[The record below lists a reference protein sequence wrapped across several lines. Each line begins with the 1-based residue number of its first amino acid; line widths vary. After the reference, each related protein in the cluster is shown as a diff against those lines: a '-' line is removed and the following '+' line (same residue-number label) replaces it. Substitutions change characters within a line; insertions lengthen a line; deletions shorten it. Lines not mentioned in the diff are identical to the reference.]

1 MFKRK
6 LLVIIIPVLATS
18 VLVGAGFGAW
28 YFDSSYIRLEK
39 SLGVKVEDK
48 VETFGFIETSLPD
61 DTVLKIDQ
69 GGFFNRDNLTQKI
82 CLYSAK
88 TEANNGIISS
98 FNVNYFISKK
108 DADGLAFNNT
118 VAQLTSTATL
128 NNEVATYISIINN
141 AMTILESNNVI
152 FDLKPTAI
160 ETIDSV
166 AYYKYTH
173 TMEVKPSDDLTS
185 PSFIYNEGKKP
196 TTKEAHSAMQNDLS
210 GVTNALTINFSLTY
224 KKKS

>member
-48 VETFGFIETSLPD
+48 VETFGFIETSLPN

-69 GGFFNRDNLTQKI
+69 GGFFNRDDLTQKI
-82 CLYSAK
+82 CLYSA
-88 TEANNGIISS
+88 NNGIISS
-98 FNVNYFISKK
+98 FDVNYFIKK
-108 DADGLAFNNT
+108 SDADGLAFNNT

-160 ETIDSV
+160 ETIGSV
-166 AYYKYTH
+166 AYYKYTYN
-173 TMEVKPSDDLTS
+173 MKVKPSDDKTS
-185 PSFIYNEGKKP
+185 PSFKYKDGKKP

-224 KKKS
+224 KKGS

>member
-82 CLYSAK
+82 CLYSAL

-98 FNVNYFISKK
+98 FNVNYFIKK
-108 DADGLAFNNT
+108 SDADGLAFNNT

-128 NNEVATYISIINN
+128 NNKVAYYISIINN
-141 AMTILESNNVI
+141 AMTISESDNVI
-152 FDLKPTAI
+152 FNLKPTAI

-173 TMEVKPSDDLTS
+173 TMEVKPSDAATS

-210 GVTNALTINFSLTY
+210 GVTNALTIKFSLTY
-224 KKKS
+224 KKGS

>member
-48 VETFGFIETSLPD
+48 VETFGFIETSLPE

-69 GGFFNRDNLTQKI
+69 GGFFNRDDLTQKI
-82 CLYSAK
+82 CLYSASTK
-88 TEANNGIISS
+88 DNNGIISS
-98 FNVNYFISKK
+98 FDVNYFISKK

-128 NNEVATYISIINN
+128 NNEVAYYISILNN
-141 AMTILESNNVI
+141 AMTISESDNVI
-152 FDLKPTAI
+152 FNLKPTEI
-160 ETIDSV
+160 KTIDSV
-166 AYYKYTH
+166 DYYKYTH
-173 TMEVKPSDDLTS
+173 TMEVKPSDAETS
-185 PSFIYNEGKKP
+185 PSFVYKDGKKP
-196 TTKEAHSAMQNDLS
+196 TTKEDHSKMQNDLS

-224 KKKS
+224 KKGS

>member
-18 VLVGAGFGAW
+18 VFVGAGFGAW

-48 VETFGFIETSLPD
+48 VETFGFIETSLPG

-69 GGFFNRDNLTQKI
+69 GGFFNRDDLTQKI
-82 CLYSAK
+82 CLYSASTK
-88 TEANNGIISS
+88 DNNGIISS
-98 FNVNYFISKK
+98 FDVNYYIKSS

-128 NNEVATYISIINN
+128 NDKVATYISIINN
-141 AMTILESNNVI
+141 AMTISESDNVI

-166 AYYKYTH
+166 GYYKYTH
-173 TMEVKPSDDLTS
+173 KMEVKPSDDLTS
-185 PSFIYNEGKKP
+185 PSFVYKDGKKP
-196 TTKEAHSAMQNDLS
+196 TTKEDHSKMQNDLS

-224 KKKS
+224 KKGS

>member
-48 VETFGFIETSLPD
+48 VETFGFIETSLPK

-69 GGFFNRDNLTQKI
+69 GGFFNRDDLTQKI
-82 CLYSAK
+82 CLYSASTK
-88 TEANNGIISS
+88 DNNGIISS
-98 FNVNYFISKK
+98 FDVNYFIKQD
-108 DADGLAFNNT
+108 DANGLAFNNT

-128 NNEVATYISIINN
+128 NNEVAKYISIINN
-141 AMTILESNNVI
+141 AMTILESDNVI
-152 FDLKPTAI
+152 FDLKPTEI
-160 ETIDSV
+160 KPIDSV
-166 AYYKYTH
+166 DYYKYTH
-173 TMEVKPSDDLTS
+173 TMEVKPSDDKTS
-185 PSFIYNEGKKP
+185 PSFIYNVGKKP
-196 TTKEAHSAMQNDLS
+196 TTKEDHSKMQNDLS

-224 KKKS
+224 KKGS

>member
-69 GGFFNRDNLTQKI
+69 GGFFSKEDLTKKLI
-82 CLYSAK
+82 
-88 TEANNGIISS
+88 IIS
-98 FNVNYFISKK
+98 I
-108 DADGLAFNNT
+108 L
-118 VAQLTSTATL
+118 
-128 NNEVATYISIINN
+128 SIKFY
-141 AMTILESNNVI
+141 L
-152 FDLKPTAI
+152 
-160 ETIDSV
+160 
-166 AYYKYTH
+166 
-173 TMEVKPSDDLTS
+173 
-185 PSFIYNEGKKP
+185 
-196 TTKEAHSAMQNDLS
+196 
-210 GVTNALTINFSLTY
+210 
-224 KKKS
+224 

>member
-18 VLVGAGFGAW
+18 VLVGAGFGTW

-48 VETFGFIETSLPD
+48 VETFGFIETSLPG

-69 GGFFNRDNLTQKI
+69 GGFFSKEDLTKKI
-82 CLYSAK
+82 CLYSASTK
-88 TEANNGIISS
+88 DNNGIISS
-98 FNVNYFISKK
+98 FDVNYYIKSS

-128 NNEVATYISIINN
+128 NNNVATYISIINN

-166 AYYKYTH
+166 NYYKYTH
-173 TMEVKPSDDLTS
+173 TVEVNPSDEAN
-185 PSFIYNEGKKP
+185 PAFVYKEGQKP
-196 TTKEAHSAMQNDLS
+196 TTKETHSAMQNDLS
-210 GVTNALTINFSLTY
+210 DVTNALTINFSLTY
-224 KKKS
+224 KKGS

>member
-18 VLVGAGFGAW
+18 FLVGAGFGAW

-69 GGFFNRDNLTQKI
+69 GGFFNRDDLTQKI

-98 FNVNYFISKK
+98 FDVNYFIKK
-108 DADGLAFNNT
+108 SDADGLAFNNT

-128 NNEVATYISIINN
+128 NNEVANYISIINN
-141 AMTILESNNVI
+141 AMTILESDNVI
-152 FDLKPTAI
+152 FDLKPTEI
-160 ETIDSV
+160 KTIDSV
-166 AYYKYTH
+166 DYYKYTYK
-173 TMEVKPSDDLTS
+173 MEVKPSDAETS
-185 PSFIYNEGKKP
+185 PSFVYKDGKKP
-196 TTKEAHSAMQNDLS
+196 TTKETHSAMQNDLS

-224 KKKS
+224 KKGS

>member
-6 LLVIIIPVLATS
+6 LLVIIIPVLGTS
-18 VLVGAGFGAW
+18 VLVCAGFGAW

-69 GGFFNRDNLTQKI
+69 GGFFSKEDLTKKI
-82 CLYSAK
+82 CLYSAT

-98 FNVNYFISKK
+98 FDVNYYIKSS

-118 VAQLTSTATL
+118 VAQLTSTATF
-128 NNEVATYISIINN
+128 NNKVANYISIINN

-152 FDLKPTAI
+152 FDLKPTEI
-160 ETIDSV
+160 KTIDSV
-166 AYYKYTH
+166 DYYKYTH
-173 TMEVKPSDDLTS
+173 TMEVKPSDDTTS
-185 PSFIYNEGKKP
+185 PSFVYNEGWKP
-196 TTKEAHSAMQNDLS
+196 LNKEAHSAMLNDLS
-210 GVTNALTINFSLTY
+210 DVTNALTINFSLTY
-224 KKKS
+224 KKGS

>member
-6 LLVIIIPVLATS
+6 LLVIIIPVLASS

-48 VETFGFIETSLPD
+48 VETFGFIETSLPE

-69 GGFFNRDNLTQKI
+69 GGFFNRDKLTQKI

-88 TEANNGIISS
+88 TEANSGIISS
-98 FNVNYFISKK
+98 FNVNYFIKK
-108 DADGLAFNNT
+108 SDADGLAFNNT

-128 NNEVATYISIINN
+128 NNKVATYISIINN
-141 AMTILESNNVI
+141 AMTILESNNII
-152 FDLKPTAI
+152 FNLKPTEI
-160 ETIDSV
+160 KTIDSV
-166 AYYKYTH
+166 DYYKYTH
-173 TMEVKPSDDLTS
+173 TMEVKPSDAETS
-185 PSFIYNEGKKP
+185 PSFVYKDGKKP
-196 TTKEAHSAMQNDLS
+196 TTKETHSAMQNDLS
-210 GVTNALTINFSLTY
+210 DVTNALTINFSLTY
-224 KKKS
+224 KKGS

>member
-48 VETFGFIETSLPD
+48 VETFGFIETSLPG

-69 GGFFNRDNLTQKI
+69 GGFFNRDDLTQKI
-82 CLYSAK
+82 CLYSAL

-98 FNVNYFISKK
+98 FNVNYFIKK
-108 DADGLAFNNT
+108 SDADGLAFNNT

-128 NNEVATYISIINN
+128 NNKVATYISIINN
-141 AMTILESNNVI
+141 AMT
-152 FDLKPTAI
+152 TALSRVTDAI
-160 ETIDSV
+160 TFSGSV
-166 AYYKYTH
+166 T
-173 TMEVKPSDDLTS
+173 
-185 PSFIYNEGKKP
+185 F
-196 TTKEAHSAMQNDLS
+196 SA
-210 GVTNALTINFSLTY
+210 
-224 KKKS
+224 

>member
-48 VETFGFIETSLPD
+48 VETFGFIETSLPE

-69 GGFFNRDNLTQKI
+69 GGFFNRDKLTQKI
-82 CLYSAK
+82 CLYSASTK
-88 TEANNGIISS
+88 DNNGIISS
-98 FNVNYFISKK
+98 FDVNYFIKST

-128 NNEVATYISIINN
+128 NNNVATYISIINN
-141 AMTILESNNVI
+141 AMTILESNNII

-173 TMEVKPSDDLTS
+173 TIEVKPSDEAN
-185 PSFIYNEGKKP
+185 PAFVYKEGQKP
-196 TTKEAHSAMQNDLS
+196 TTKEAHSAMQRDLS
-210 GVTNALTINFSLTY
+210 DVTNALTINFSLTY
-224 KKKS
+224 KKGS

>member
-48 VETFGFIETSLPD
+48 VETFGFIETSLPG

-69 GGFFNRDNLTQKI
+69 GGFFNRDDLTQKI
-82 CLYSAK
+82 CLYSASTK
-88 TEANNGIISS
+88 DNNGIISS
-98 FNVNYFISKK
+98 FDVNYFIKQD
-108 DADGLAFNNT
+108 DANGLASDNT

-128 NNEVATYISIINN
+128 NDKVAKYISIINN

-152 FDLKPTAI
+152 FDLKPTEI
-160 ETIDSV
+160 KTIDSV

-196 TTKEAHSAMQNDLS
+196 TTKEAHSEMQNYLS
-210 GVTNALTINFSLTY
+210 DVTNALTINFSLTY
-224 KKKS
+224 KKGS

>member
-69 GGFFNRDNLTQKI
+69 GGFFSKEDLTKKI
-82 CLYSAK
+82 CLYSAL

-98 FNVNYFISKK
+98 FDVNYFIKK
-108 DADGLAFNNT
+108 SDADGLAFNNT

-128 NNEVATYISIINN
+128 NNKVATYISIINN

-160 ETIDSV
+160 ETIGSV
-166 AYYKYTH
+166 EYYKYTH

-185 PSFIYNEGKKP
+185 PSFIYNLGKKP
-196 TTKEAHSAMQNDLS
+196 TTKEDHSKMQNDLS
-210 GVTNALTINFSLTY
+210 DVTNALTINFSLTY
-224 KKKS
+224 KKGS

>member
-48 VETFGFIETSLPD
+48 VETFGFIETSLPK

-69 GGFFNRDNLTQKI
+69 GGFFSKEDLTKKI
-82 CLYSAK
+82 CLYSASTK
-88 TEANNGIISS
+88 DNNGIISS
-98 FNVNYFISKK
+98 FDVNYYIKSS

-128 NNEVATYISIINN
+128 NNKVAKYISIINN

-166 AYYKYTH
+166 NYYKYTH
-173 TMEVKPSDDLTS
+173 TVEVNPSDEAN
-185 PSFIYNEGKKP
+185 PAFVYKEGKKP
-196 TTKEAHSAMQNDLS
+196 TTKEDHSKMQNDLS

-224 KKKS
+224 KKGS

>member
-48 VETFGFIETSLPD
+48 VETFGFIETSLPG

-69 GGFFNRDNLTQKI
+69 GGFFNKEDLTKKI
-82 CLYSAK
+82 CLYSASTK
-88 TEANNGIISS
+88 DNNGIISS
-98 FNVNYFISKK
+98 FNVNYFIKK
-108 DADGLAFNNT
+108 SDADGLAFNNT

-141 AMTILESNNVI
+141 AMTILESNNII
-152 FDLKPTAI
+152 FNLKPTAI

-173 TMEVKPSDDLTS
+173 TIEVKPSDDTKS
-185 PSFIYNEGKKP
+185 PSFIYNVGKKP
-196 TTKEAHSAMQNDLS
+196 TTKEDHSKMQNDLS

-224 KKKS
+224 KKGS

>member
-48 VETFGFIETSLPD
+48 VETFGFIETSLPE

-69 GGFFNRDNLTQKI
+69 GGFFNRDDLTQKI
-82 CLYSAK
+82 CLYSASTK
-88 TEANNGIISS
+88 DNNGIISS
-98 FNVNYFISKK
+98 FDVNYFISKK

-128 NNEVATYISIINN
+128 NNEVAKYISIINN

-166 AYYKYTH
+166 GYYKYTH
-173 TMEVKPSDDLTS
+173 KMEVKPSDDLTS
-185 PSFIYNEGKKP
+185 PSFIYNKGKN
-196 TTKEAHSAMQNDLS
+196 QQQ
-210 GVTNALTINFSLTY
+210 
-224 KKKS
+224 KKLIVQCKMI

>member
-48 VETFGFIETSLPD
+48 VETFGFIETSLPG

-69 GGFFNRDNLTQKI
+69 GGFFNRDDLTQKI
-82 CLYSAK
+82 CLYSASTK
-88 TEANNGIISS
+88 DNNGIISS
-98 FNVNYFISKK
+98 FDVNYFISKK

-128 NNEVATYISIINN
+128 NDRVATYISIINN
-141 AMTILESNNVI
+141 AMTISESDNVI
-152 FDLKPTAI
+152 FNLKPTAI

-173 TMEVKPSDDLTS
+173 TIEVKPSDDTKS
-185 PSFIYNEGKKP
+185 PSFIYNVGKKP
-196 TTKEAHSAMQNDLS
+196 TTKEDHSKMQNDLS
-210 GVTNALTINFSLTY
+210 DVTNALTINFSLTY
-224 KKKS
+224 KKGS

>member
-69 GGFFNRDNLTQKI
+69 GGFFNRDKLTQKI
-82 CLYSAK
+82 CLYSAL

-98 FNVNYFISKK
+98 FNVNYFIKK
-108 DADGLAFNNT
+108 SDADGLAFNNT

-128 NNEVATYISIINN
+128 NDKVATYISIINN
-141 AMTILESNNVI
+141 AMTILESNNII
-152 FDLKPTAI
+152 FNLKPTEI
-160 ETIDSV
+160 KTIDSV
-166 AYYKYTH
+166 DYYKYTH
-173 TMEVKPSDDLTS
+173 TIEVKPSDAETS
-185 PSFIYNEGKKP
+185 PSFVYKDGKKP
-196 TTKEAHSAMQNDLS
+196 TTKEDHSKMQNDLS

-224 KKKS
+224 KKGS

>member
-48 VETFGFIETSLPD
+48 VETFGFIETSLPE

-69 GGFFNRDNLTQKI
+69 RGFFNRDKLTQKI
-82 CLYSAK
+82 CLYSAL

-98 FNVNYFISKK
+98 FNVNYFIKK
-108 DADGLAFNNT
+108 SDADGLAFNNT

-128 NNEVATYISIINN
+128 NDKVATYISIINN
-141 AMTILESNNVI
+141 AMTISESDNVI

-173 TMEVKPSDDLTS
+173 TIEVKPSDDTKS
-185 PSFIYNEGKKP
+185 PSFIYNVGKKP
-196 TTKEAHSAMQNDLS
+196 TTKEDHSKMQNDLS

-224 KKKS
+224 KKGS

>member
-48 VETFGFIETSLPD
+48 VETFGFIETSLPE

-69 GGFFNRDNLTQKI
+69 GGFFSKEDLTKKI
-82 CLYSAK
+82 CLYSAL

-98 FNVNYFISKK
+98 FNVNYFIKK
-108 DADGLAFNNT
+108 DDANGLAFNNT

-128 NNEVATYISIINN
+128 NNKVATYISIINN

-166 AYYKYTH
+166 DYYKYTH

-185 PSFIYNEGKKP
+185 PSFIYNVGKKP

-210 GVTNALTINFSLTY
+210 DVTNALTINFSLTY
-224 KKKS
+224 KKGS

>member
-69 GGFFNRDNLTQKI
+69 GGFFNKEDLTKKI
-82 CLYSAK
+82 CLYSASTK
-88 TEANNGIISS
+88 DNNGIISS
-98 FNVNYFISKK
+98 FDVNYFIKK
-108 DADGLAFNNT
+108 SDADGLAFNNT

-128 NNEVATYISIINN
+128 NNKVATYISIINN

-173 TMEVKPSDDLTS
+173 TMEVKPSDAATS

-196 TTKEAHSAMQNDLS
+196 TTKEDHSKMQNDLS

-224 KKKS
+224 KKGS

>member
-48 VETFGFIETSLPD
+48 VETFGFIETSLPE

-69 GGFFNRDNLTQKI
+69 GGFFSKEDLTKKI
-82 CLYSAK
+82 CLYSAL

-98 FNVNYFISKK
+98 FDVNYFIKK
-108 DADGLAFNNT
+108 SDADGLAFNNT

-128 NNEVATYISIINN
+128 NNKVATYISIINN

-166 AYYKYTH
+166 DYYNYTH
-173 TMEVKPSDDLTS
+173 TIEVKPSDDATS
-185 PSFIYNEGKKP
+185 PSFIYNVGKKP
-196 TTKEAHSAMQNDLS
+196 TTKEDHSKMQNDLS
-210 GVTNALTINFSLTY
+210 DVINALTINFSLTY
-224 KKKS
+224 KKGS

>member
-48 VETFGFIETSLPD
+48 VETFGFIETSLPG

-69 GGFFNRDNLTQKI
+69 GGFFNRDDLTQKI
-82 CLYSAK
+82 CLYSASTK
-88 TEANNGIISS
+88 DNNGIISS
-98 FNVNYFISKK
+98 FDVNYYIKSS

-128 NNEVATYISIINN
+128 NNKVAYYISILHN
-141 AMTILESNNVI
+141 AMTILESDNVI
-152 FDLKPTAI
+152 FNLKPTAI

-173 TMEVKPSDDLTS
+173 TIEVKPSDDTKS
-185 PSFIYNEGKKP
+185 PSFIYNVGKKP
-196 TTKEAHSAMQNDLS
+196 TTKEDHSKMQNDLS
-210 GVTNALTINFSLTY
+210 DVTNALTINFSLTY
-224 KKKS
+224 KKGS

>member
-48 VETFGFIETSLPD
+48 VETFGFIETSLPG

-69 GGFFNRDNLTQKI
+69 GGFFNRDDLTQKI
-82 CLYSAK
+82 CLYSASTK
-88 TEANNGIISS
+88 DNNGIISS
-98 FNVNYFISKK
+98 FDVNYFISKK

-118 VAQLTSTATL
+118 VAQLASTAIL
-128 NNEVATYISIINN
+128 NNEVAKYISSLNN
-141 AMTILESNNVI
+141 AMPISESDNVI
-152 FDLKPTAI
+152 FNLKPTAI

-173 TMEVKPSDDLTS
+173 TIEVKPSDDTKS
-185 PSFIYNEGKKP
+185 PSFIYNVGKKP
-196 TTKEAHSAMQNDLS
+196 TTKEDHSKMQNDLS

-224 KKKS
+224 KKGS

>member
-48 VETFGFIETSLPD
+48 VETFGFIETSLPE

-69 GGFFNRDNLTQKI
+69 GGFFNRDDLTQKI
-82 CLYSAK
+82 CLYSASTK
-88 TEANNGIISS
+88 DNNGIISS
-98 FNVNYFISKK
+98 FDVNYFIKQD
-108 DADGLAFNNT
+108 DANGLAFNNT

-128 NNEVATYISIINN
+128 NNEVANYISIINN
-141 AMTILESNNVI
+141 AMTISESDNVI
-152 FDLKPTAI
+152 FNLKPTAI
-160 ETIDSV
+160 ETIGSV
-166 AYYKYTH
+166 AYYKYTYN
-173 TMEVKPSDDLTS
+173 MKVKPSDDKTS
-185 PSFIYNEGKKP
+185 PSFKYKDGKKP

-224 KKKS
+224 KKGS

>member
-69 GGFFNRDNLTQKI
+69 GGFFNRDDLTQKI

-98 FNVNYFISKK
+98 FNVNYFIKK
-108 DADGLAFNNT
+108 SDADGLAFNNT

-128 NNEVATYISIINN
+128 NDKVATYISIINN
-141 AMTILESNNVI
+141 AMTISESDNVI

-173 TMEVKPSDDLTS
+173 TIEVKPSDAATS
-185 PSFIYNEGKKP
+185 PAVIYKEGKKP
-196 TTKEAHSAMQNDLS
+196 TTKEDHSKMQNDLS
-210 GVTNALTINFSLTY
+210 GVTNALTINLSLTY
-224 KKKS
+224 KKGS

>member
-48 VETFGFIETSLPD
+48 VETFGFIETSLPE

-69 GGFFNRDNLTQKI
+69 GGFFSKEDLTKKI
-82 CLYSAK
+82 CLYSASTK
-88 TEANNGIISS
+88 DNNGIISS
-98 FNVNYFISKK
+98 FDVNYFISKK

-128 NNEVATYISIINN
+128 NNEVAKYISIINN

-166 AYYKYTH
+166 NYYKYTH
-173 TMEVKPSDDLTS
+173 TVEVNPSDEAN
-185 PSFIYNEGKKP
+185 PAFVYKEGQKP
-196 TTKEAHSAMQNDLS
+196 TTKETHSAMQNDLS
-210 GVTNALTINFSLTY
+210 DVTNALTINFSLTY
-224 KKKS
+224 KKGS

>member
-69 GGFFNRDNLTQKI
+69 GGFFNRDKLTQKI
-82 CLYSAK
+82 CLYSAT

-98 FNVNYFISKK
+98 FDVNYFIKK
-108 DADGLAFNNT
+108 DDADGLAFNNT

-128 NNEVATYISIINN
+128 NNKVATYISIINN

-160 ETIDSV
+160 KTIDSV

-185 PSFIYNEGKKP
+185 PSFIYNVGKKP
-196 TTKEAHSAMQNDLS
+196 TTKEDHSKMQNDLS
-210 GVTNALTINFSLTY
+210 DVINALTINFSLTY
-224 KKKS
+224 KKES

>member
-48 VETFGFIETSLPD
+48 VETFGFIETSLPE

-69 GGFFNRDNLTQKI
+69 GGFFSKEDLTKKI

-141 AMTILESNNVI
+141 AMTILESDNVI
-152 FDLKPTAI
+152 FNLKPTAI
-160 ETIDSV
+160 ETIGSV
-166 AYYKYTH
+166 DYYKYTH
-173 TMEVKPSDDLTS
+173 KMEVNPSDETN
-185 PSFIYNEGKKP
+185 PAFVYKEGMKP
-196 TTKEAHSAMQNDLS
+196 TTKEDHSAMQNYLS
-210 GVTNALTINFSLTY
+210 DVTNALTINFSLTY
-224 KKKS
+224 KKGS

>member
-48 VETFGFIETSLPD
+48 VETFGFIETSLPE

-69 GGFFNRDNLTQKI
+69 GGFFNRDKLTQKI
-82 CLYSAK
+82 CLYSAL

-98 FNVNYFISKK
+98 FNVNYFIKK
-108 DADGLAFNNT
+108 SDADGLAFNNT
-118 VAQLTSTATL
+118 VAQLTSITTL
-128 NNEVATYISIINN
+128 NNKVATYISIINN
-141 AMTILESNNVI
+141 AMT
-152 FDLKPTAI
+152 TALSRVTDAI
-160 ETIDSV
+160 TFSGSV
-166 AYYKYTH
+166 T
-173 TMEVKPSDDLTS
+173 
-185 PSFIYNEGKKP
+185 F
-196 TTKEAHSAMQNDLS
+196 SA
-210 GVTNALTINFSLTY
+210 
-224 KKKS
+224 

>member
-48 VETFGFIETSLPD
+48 VETFGFIETSLPE

-69 GGFFNRDNLTQKI
+69 GGFFSKEDLTQKI
-82 CLYSAK
+82 CLYSASTK
-88 TEANNGIISS
+88 DNNGIISS
-98 FNVNYFISKK
+98 FDVNYFIKK
-108 DADGLAFNNT
+108 SDADGLAFNNT

-128 NNEVATYISIINN
+128 NNKVAKYISILNN

-160 ETIDSV
+160 KTIDSV
-166 AYYKYTH
+166 DYYKYTYNIP
-173 TMEVKPSDDLTS
+173 VKPSDDETS
-185 PSFIYNEGKKP
+185 PSFKYKEGQKP

-224 KKKS
+224 KKGS

>member
-48 VETFGFIETSLPD
+48 VETFGFIETSLPN

-69 GGFFNRDNLTQKI
+69 GGFFSKEDLTKKI
-82 CLYSAK
+82 CLYSAL

-98 FNVNYFISKK
+98 FDVNYFIKK
-108 DADGLAFNNT
+108 SDADGLAFNNT

-128 NNEVATYISIINN
+128 NDKVAYYISIINN
-141 AMTILESNNVI
+141 AMTISESNNVI
-152 FDLKPTAI
+152 FDLKPTEI
-160 ETIDSV
+160 KTIDSV
-166 AYYKYTH
+166 DCYKYTYK
-173 TMEVKPSDDLTS
+173 MEVKPSDAETS
-185 PSFIYNEGKKP
+185 PSFKYKEGRKP

-224 KKKS
+224 KKGS

>member
-48 VETFGFIETSLPD
+48 VETFGFIETSLPE

-69 GGFFNRDNLTQKI
+69 GGFFSKEDLTKKI
-82 CLYSAK
+82 CLYSAL

-98 FNVNYFISKK
+98 FDVNYFIKK
-108 DADGLAFNNT
+108 SDADGLAFNNT

-128 NNEVATYISIINN
+128 NNKVATYISIINN

-152 FDLKPTAI
+152 FDLKPTEI
-160 ETIDSV
+160 KTIDSV
-166 AYYKYTH
+166 DYYKYTH
-173 TMEVKPSDDLTS
+173 TIEVKPGDDATS
-185 PSFIYNEGKKP
+185 PSFIYKEGKKP
-196 TTKEAHSAMQNDLS
+196 TTKEAHSKMQNDLS
-210 GVTNALTINFSLTY
+210 DVTNALTINFSLTY
-224 KKKS
+224 KKGS